1 MSQLFASGG
10 QSTGASASASV
21 LPVSIHGWSPLGL
34 TGLISLLSKGL
45 SGIFSSTT
53 VWKHH
58 FFGAL
63 LLYGPTL
70 TSVHNYWKDQGLDYM
85 DLCWQSDIFAFW
97 YTVWIRHRFPSKKQ
111 LSFNF
116 TPAVTI
122 CSDFRAQ
129 EEEICHYFQLF
140 PFYLP
145 WSDGARCWNLCF
157 CNIDF

>member
-34 TGLISLLSKGL
+34 TGLISLVSKGL
-45 SGIFSSTT
+45 SGMFSSTT
-53 VWKHH
+53 VWKHQ

-70 TSVHNYWKDQGLDYM
+70 ISVHNYWKDQGLDYM
-85 DLCWQSDIFAFW
+85 DLCWQSDIFAFG
-97 YTVWIRHRFPSKKQ
+97 YTVWIRRRFPSKKQ
-111 LSFNF
+111 TSFNF
-116 TPAVTI
+116 MPAVTI

-129 EEEICHYFQLF
+129 RRGNLSLLPAFPLLF
-140 PFYLP
+140 AMKWWTQMPESLFL
-145 WSDGARCWNLCF
+145 
-157 CNIDF
+157 